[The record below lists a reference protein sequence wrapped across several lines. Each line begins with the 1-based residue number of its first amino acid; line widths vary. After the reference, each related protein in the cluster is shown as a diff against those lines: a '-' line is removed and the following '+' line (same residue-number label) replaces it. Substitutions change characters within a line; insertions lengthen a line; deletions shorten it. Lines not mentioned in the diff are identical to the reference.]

1 MAIVATDLKF
11 FLSGGASNAN
21 PAASLGGVIS
31 SNQVGSNLFD
41 DISTAEAA
49 AGATEYRCFYVK
61 NTNATDT
68 AYSAAVWIASNTSA
82 TSTAIQIALAAEGV
96 ANTVESVAASPIS
109 APVGSGVSPAVA
121 PVFDDAENEAN
132 ALTIGDLA
140 PGEAHAVWIKR
151 VVTATTVAFANDTT
165 TIRVKADTAS

>member
-49 AGATEYRCFYVK
+49 AGDTEYRCYFVK
-61 NTNATDT
+61 MTNATDT
-68 AYSAAVWIASNTSA
+68 AYAVKVWIASNTTA
-82 TSTAIQIALAAEGV
+82 TSTAIQIALAKEGV
-96 ANTVESVAASPIS
+96 ANTVETVANEGTAPTGASASPM
-109 APVGSGVSPAVA
+109 VA
-121 PVFDDAENEAN
+121 PTFGDAEDEAN
-132 ALTIGDLA
+132 ALTIGNLT
-140 PGEAHAVWIKR
+140 PGQAHAVWIKR

-165 TIRVKADTAS
+165 TLRVKANTAA

>member
-11 FLSGGASNAN
+11 FLSGGASNAS

-49 AGATEYRCFYVK
+49 AGDTEYRCCYVK

-68 AYSAAVWIASNTSA
+68 AYATKVWIASNTTASS
-82 TSTAIQIALAAEGV
+82 TSVQIALATEGV
-96 ANTVESVAASPIS
+96 ANTVETIANEGTAPTGASS
-109 APVGSGVSPAVA
+109 SPLDP
-121 PVFDDAENEAN
+121 PVFDDAEDETN
-132 ALTIGDLA
+132 ALTIGNLA
-140 PGEAHAVWIKR
+140 PGAAQAVWIKR

-165 TIRVKADTAS
+165 TLRVKGNTAA